1 MVISQK
7 ASEKNVGYRGSKS
20 DFKEVTSYTLLG
32 FALSES
38 TGLISFILI
47 NIFFHFT
54 FFLGSADSADLLIAI
69 TPIGASHFCTVTGN
83 DNSELVPPPPQP
95 PRGLGGEIN
104 GRGWRFMRTLTCK
117 RWIFLEKTRVNQ
129 VFIVELIT
137 YQVKVMLVVV
147 LISTEDSDIITIILR
162 FLTLNVI
169 CQLTEPF

>member
-83 DNSELVPPPPQP
+83 DNSELVPVAVYENSDLQ
-95 PRGLGGEIN
+95 
-104 GRGWRFMRTLTCK
+104 
-117 RWIFLEKTRVNQ
+117 
-129 VFIVELIT
+129 
-137 YQVKVMLVVV
+137 KV
-147 LISTEDSDIITIILR
+147 DIIKDNKGKSGISRWVNKDSLRGKSYVGSGTNLGLR
-162 FLTLNVI
+162 FYNYYNIKYLM
-169 CQLTEPF
+169 